1 MFSKIITNRSNLF
14 CNLYSYQYKYQ
25 LALEQNIQ
33 TVIIGKAK
41 LGDETALELLYNNY
55 NKAMYSICLRMV
67 ATKDDAEDLLQES
80 FIIAFKNINQLKDD
94 RQFAGWLKRIT
105 VNECIRFCKKRLQTN
120 SWDDVSFEERIEDE
134 THWWQDVSLSTLHT
148 AIRNLPEGCRQVFNL
163 FVIEDYSH
171 KEIANSLNI
180 SESTS
185 KSQYH
190 RARKLLK
197 EQILI
202 KIKNNG

>member
-1 MFSKIITNRSNLF
+1 M
-14 CNLYSYQYKYQ
+14 
-25 LALEQNIQ
+25 ALEQNIQ
-33 TVIIGKAK
+33 TAIIGKAK

-67 ATKDDAEDLLQES
+67 AAKDDAEDLLQES
-80 FIIAFKNINQLKDD
+80 FIIAFKNLNQLKDD

-105 VNECIRFCKKRLQTN
+105 VNECIRFCKKRLQTI
-120 SWDDVSFEERIEDE
+120 SWDNISFEEKIEDE
-134 THWWQDVSLSTLHT
+134 THWWQDVSLSILHT
-148 AIRNLPEGCRQVFNL
+148 AIRKLPEGCRQVFNL
-163 FVIEDYSH
+163 FAIEDYSH
-171 KEIANSLNI
+171 KEIANNLNI

>member
-1 MFSKIITNRSNLF
+1 M
-14 CNLYSYQYKYQ
+14 
-25 LALEQNIQ
+25 ALEQNIQ
-33 TVIIGKAK
+33 VAIVDKAK
-41 LGDETALELLYNNY
+41 LGDKTALELLYNNY
-55 NKAMYSICLRMV
+55 SKAMLSICLRMV

-80 FIIAFKNINQLKDD
+80 FIIAFKNLNQLKDN
-94 RQFAGWLKRIT
+94 RQFGGWLKRIT
-105 VNECIRFCKKRLQTN
+105 VNECIRFCKKRLQTS
-120 SWDDVSFEERIEDE
+120 SWDDIYLDEKIEDE
-134 THWWQDVSLSTLHT
+134 THWWQEVSLLALQS
-148 AIRNLPEGCRQVFNL
+148 AIRSLPDGCRQVFNL
-163 FVIEDYSH
+163 FAIEDYSH

-197 EQILI
+197 EQILT